1 MVEQQTDRAFLL
13 GISGEV
19 LFNLSGP
26 LKLHN
31 KVSDTTAPSEDYAH
45 LAWLRPF
52 PRKFG
57 LSFTCIKYIIR

>member
-26 LKLHN
+26 LKLYN
-31 KVSDTTAPSEDYAH
+31 KVSDMRALSRRLCAPC
-45 LAWLRPF
+45 LA
-52 PRKFG
+52 
-57 LSFTCIKYIIR
+57 

>member
-1 MVEQQTDRAFLL
+1 MVEQRTDRAFLL

-31 KVSDTTAPSEDYAH
+31 KVSDMTAPSRRLCAPC
-45 LAWLRPF
+45 LA
-52 PRKFG
+52 
-57 LSFTCIKYIIR
+57 